1 MEKLT
6 TLQKINIQISTSV
19 AYARRTFRVMDVSM
33 FDYIGS
39 YIAIYIILYVT
50 NTPQKLIYYV
60 AMLPI
65 AVIVHIIFG
74 QRTTVT
80 REITNNSINISKLYL
95 IFLTVLW
102 AYLYNYDV

>member
-1 MEKLT
+1 MDKLT
-6 TLQKINIQISTSV
+6 TLQKVNIQISTFI

-60 AMLPI
+60 AILPV

-74 QRTTVT
+74 QRTVLTK
-80 REITNNSINISKLYL
+80 EITNNNVNISKIYL
-95 IFLTVLW
+95 IFLIVLW
-102 AYLYNYDV
+102 VYLYYL

>member
-50 NTPQKLIYYV
+50 GTPQKAIYYISILPV
-60 AMLPI
+60 A
-65 AVIVHIIFG
+65 VVFHIIFG
-74 QRTTVT
+74 QRTTIT
-80 REITNNSINISKLYL
+80 KDITNGSMNFSKIYL
-95 IFLTVLW
+95 IFLIVLW
-102 AYLYNYDV
+102 VCLYNYDV